1 MQGIPITDML
11 KTLNEELNRLTVDE
25 FQKANKLPVVVVL
38 DNIRSQSNI
47 GSFFRTGDAFLIEK
61 IYLCGITASPP
72 HREIQK
78 TALGATETV
87 SWEYIKTAL
96 DCIGQLKKQ
105 GYTIIAVEQAKGS
118 ICLTDYHPRSGC
130 KLALIFGNELN
141 GVDQSIMDICDSC
154 VEIPQSGTK
163 HSLNVS
169 VAGGIILWKIYSEL
183 RANF

>member
-1 MQGIPITDML
+1 MI
-11 KTLNEELNRLTVDE
+11 KTLNEELNRLTVEE
-25 FQKANKLPVVVVL
+25 FQKAQKLPVVVVL

-61 IYLCGITASPP
+61 IYLCGITATPP

-87 SWEYIKTAL
+87 TWEYSEKTN
-96 DCIGQLKKQ
+96 DCINQLKKQ
-105 GYTIIAVEQAKGS
+105 GYTIIAVEQVKCSVSLA
-118 ICLTDYHPRSGC
+118 DFQPRSAN

-141 GVDQSIMDICDSC
+141 GVDQSIVDLCDGC
-154 VEIPQSGTK
+154 LEIPQSGTK

-169 VAGGIILWKIYSEL
+169 VAGGIVLWKIYSEL
-183 RANF
+183 LISH